1 MFLVRVGGGKYVG
14 EIYYFLQHITLPQ
27 LLKQRGVVVVLGGVL
42 VLTELAS
49 NIAVVYLN
57 LRKKRVKERSPQCRI
72 FKIPCQVQR
81 KYSSD
86 K

>member
-1 MFLVRVGGGKYVG
+1 MYISRVGGGKYVG

-27 LLKQRGVVVVLGGVL
+27 LLKQRGVVVLGGVL
-42 VLTELAS
+42 VLTELAL